1 VLTSDNRNA
10 ETAVCIRVS
19 ECLNFE
25 KNRQR
30 RAEWS
35 WCDYNEGTQIGKT
48 ALRLHSHHREWN
60 NNFGLPNGIIVVLV
74 ETSDFGLGLQVLDAT
89 V

>member
-1 VLTSDNRNA
+1 MLKSNNWNA
-10 ETAVCIRVS
+10 ETAVRIRVS
-19 ECLNFE
+19 ECLNSE

-35 WCDYNEGTQIGKT
+35 WCDYDEGTLVGKT
-48 ALRLHSHHREWN
+48 ALRLRSHCREWS
-60 NNFGLPNGIIVVLV
+60 NNFGLPNDIIVVLV

-89 V
+89 F